1 MIACKNR
8 NQIEFTSL
16 EDLIDT
22 DNTVKFVDAFVD
34 KLELNKLGFT
44 LNTLK
49 REGRPSYQ
57 RSLFLK
63 MSMIT

>member
-44 LNTLK
+44 LIK
-49 REGRPSYQ
+49 AA
-57 RSLFLK
+57 
-63 MSMIT
+63 